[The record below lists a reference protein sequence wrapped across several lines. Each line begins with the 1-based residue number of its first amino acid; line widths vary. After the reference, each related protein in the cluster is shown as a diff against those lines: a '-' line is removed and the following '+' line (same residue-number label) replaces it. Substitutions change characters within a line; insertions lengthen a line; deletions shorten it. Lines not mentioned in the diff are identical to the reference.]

1 MNTPGSNPDPGSRWD
16 KLLNTAR
23 SDVPPAVDVAALQR
37 AVRDAELPARTT
49 WADEFIALFASRRAL
64 PAFAAATL
72 VVATLTTWE
81 MVDLWAVLPWAQLL
95 ASTGGAP

>member
-1 MNTPGSNPDPGSRWD
+1 MNTPGSNPDPSSRWD

-23 SDVPPAVDVAALQR
+23 ADAAPPVDVAALQR
-37 AVRDAELPARTT
+37 VVRNAELPARAT
-49 WADEFIALFASRRAL
+49 WADEFVALFASRRAL

-72 VVATLTTWE
+72 IVATLTTWE
-81 MVDLWAVLPWAQLL
+81 VADLWAVLPWAQLL